1 MKTLWN
7 ADSLSITHYF
17 TGRRATIIESAL
29 ADQAWLT
36 FLISASCWSVLF
48 RLPFDLE
55 TRARLLG
62 IRNTAAKRS
71 SFDNSWPDAF
81 ALNRRTWLPL
91 EHLALIRGSSSLRSF
106 SHLKVRRRKSII
118 YIYIYIYDAGNAN
131 SPLAAISPEAINRA
145 GNEAFPRENWAERRA
160 RRRDGSPVE
169 KGLTAR
175 HGISRIETQTLLR
188 SAHWSLYARVRVFLF
203 FLCRMSGSA
212 LESRGG
218 DIFSTTGRAR
228 PSLF

>member
-118 YIYIYIYDAGNAN
+118 YIYIYMM
-131 SPLAAISPEAINRA
+131 PVMQT
-145 GNEAFPRENWAERRA
+145 RRSRRS
-160 RRRDGSPVE
+160 RRRRSI
-169 KGLTAR
+169 AR
-175 HGISRIETQTLLR
+175 EMRLFHGKTGPSG
-188 SAHWSLYARVRVFLF
+188 AHAE
-203 FLCRMSGSA
+203 G
-212 LESRGG
+212 
-218 DIFSTTGRAR
+218 TAR
-228 PSLF
+228 PSRRA